1 MVQDFKRLQ
10 IWENAVSFHKSIISE
25 LAKFPPE
32 EKYAMG
38 SQMRRA
44 SLSISNN
51 IAEGCG
57 KASNKEFRA
66 YLLNA
71 MGSCKEVE
79 SMLNVALELGY
90 ITQLTFNK
98 LNEEINTL
106 GKQLNVFIRKISENE
121 Q

>member
-1 MVQDFKRLQ
+1 MVQDFKTLK
-10 IWENAVSFHKSIISE
+10 IWENAVAFHKLIISE
-25 LAKFPPE
+25 LNKFPQE

-38 SQMRRA
+38 SQLRRA

-57 KASNKEFRA
+57 KESKKEFKA

-71 MGSCKEVE
+71 MGSIKEVE
-79 SMLNVALELGY
+79 SMLNVARELNY

-98 LNEEINTL
+98 LDEDINAL
-106 GKQLNVFIRKISENE
+106 GKQLNVFIRRIIESE
-121 Q
+121 